1 MDIKLSFDER
11 FKQKY
16 NDIKEKYGDEMLQL
30 EGIDM
35 RSMDIAHMEDQ
46 FNQSAVISD
55 FSVDG
60 NANVDDT
67 SILSFE
73 YEFPKSTQKLN
84 SYHTIW
90 THQTKKQGVKR
101 ANKCFEMMV
110 NGELKLHD
118 AHSVRK
124 PYSYYQE
131 TPIIIR
137 INGGSP
143 HIVTLKKLFKTY
155 AEFVIT
161 IDDAEVIDLSAVFK
175 EVHYDMDKVFT
186 ATGHNQIQR
195 SIHDTGSFGVRNLH
209 KIETLDSNG
218 TWVPV
223 SRILRHKK
231 HNNMILYQ
239 TNNGDFSFVTEDHP
253 VILKDGSE
261 KLAKDLLIGDSI
273 MEEKTIDF
281 TKIAETIDVCPDIAY
296 LIGFLLGDGNVDRH
310 KFYGRFDN
318 LLEDDM
324 AIVFN
329 KICNGCC
336 IYQKD
341 IMEHKIYDIINEY
354 FNESVNRMKNGGVKE
369 LNNRM
374 YFNSR
379 IFNLL
384 LIEFFNMDGGSSS
397 FIKELPTNILSW
409 TASSKMALIAG
420 LVDSDGTILESGAF
434 DIRMKS
440 YSLTQSLYEV
450 AKSVGFTCKKRIC
463 GNSKSDLFGIS
474 ILPTNHEIYN
484 YSQKC
489 IKRGIVTCP
498 TVNSKMD
505 TTKKG
510 STVSKLFV
518 ITDEDELFAPYNEEF
533 LLTHVYDITTESG
546 HFYSGGMIQHNCYA
560 FDLAPITYDGMPFIK
575 KIKINKPNRFKS
587 FINLVI
593 QLTAYSSNQ
602 CMGAVSFPNLFIY
615 ADWYA
620 RTWYGD
626 NYLDDQKIASEIKEE
641 LQSLVYS
648 FNFPFRGSQS
658 SFTNLN
664 VYDRFFMED
673 LFKDLWY
680 PDGTQPKF
688 ESIDRLQRFYMNWF
702 VAEMEKQTLTFPV
715 NTATFYKNENGDIED
730 EEFLNYVSEL
740 NCKSGVF
747 NIFTGKLGVLSSCC
761 RLLNDSNA
769 TTYQNSFGASGVSI
783 GSVRVVTLN
792 LPSIA
797 YESEN
802 LEDFMK
808 KLDYRIE
815 AAQDVLET
823 TREIVGDSIKANR
836 LPLFSHGLMH
846 LSKMFMTLGHIGLY
860 EALQIL
866 KIDIT
871 SEEGRAASYRILER
885 MNKKNKE
892 RSDKDN
898 MIRNV
903 EGIPGESAAV
913 TLCNKDKL
921 RYKNNEYQLY
931 SNQYIPLIK
940 PVDMHERLKIQGH
953 LDSQNSGGAICH
965 INVDNQIS
973 KEQMKEIILYAAKC
987 GVIYFAINMVFS
999 RCKTCNALF
1008 IGKLEKSPCHNTET
1022 SKYIRVVGFL
1032 TEVSNWNKTRRDYE
1046 FDKRQLYGNM
1056 DFNQSSQ

>member
-1 MDIKLSFDER
+1 MNIGLSFDER

-16 NDIKEKYGDEMLQL
+16 NDLKEKYGDEMLQL

-35 RSMDIAHMEDQ
+35 KSMDIAHMEDQ
-46 FNQSAVISD
+46 FNKSAVISD

-84 SYHTIW
+84 SYHTVW
-90 THQTKKQGVKR
+90 KYMTKKQGVKR

-131 TPIIIR
+131 TPIVIR
-137 INGGSP
+137 INGGAP
-143 HIVTLKKLFKTY
+143 HVVTLKKLFKTY
-155 AEFVIT
+155 SEFIVT
-161 IDDAEVIDLSAVFK
+161 SDEAEVIDLNNVFK
-175 EVHYDMDKVFT
+175 SVHYDMAKVFT
-186 ATGHNQIQR
+186 SSGYNQIQR
-195 SIHDTGSFGVRNLH
+195 TKHDDEYGIRNIH
-209 KIETLDSNG
+209 KIETMDKSG
-218 TWVPV
+218 KWVPV
-223 SRILRHKK
+223 SRILRHKR
-231 HNNMILYQ
+231 HNKMILYQ

-253 VILKDGSE
+253 VILNDGSE
-261 KLAKDLLIGDSI
+261 KLAGQLSIGDKVL
-273 MEEKTIDF
+273 EEREIDF
-281 TKIAETIDVCPDIAY
+281 TKIPETIDVDTDISY
-296 LIGFLLGDGNVDRH
+296 LIGFLLGDGNAERH
-310 KFYGRFDN
+310 KFYGNFEN
-318 LLEDDM
+318 LLEDDVS
-324 AIVFN
+324 IVFN

-336 IYQKD
+336 IYQKNITD
-341 IMEHKIYDIINEY
+341 HKIYNIIMKH
-354 FNESVNRMKNGGVKE
+354 FNESVNRMKNGGIRNT
-369 LNNRM
+369 NNRM

-379 IFNLL
+379 IFNLM

-397 FIKELPTNILSW
+397 FLKELPTNILSW
-409 TASSKMALIAG
+409 KKSSKLAFIAG
-420 LVDSDGTILESGAF
+420 LLDSDGTILENNAF
-434 DIRMKS
+434 DVRMKS
-440 YSLTQSLYEV
+440 YSLIQALNEV
-450 AKSVGFTCKKRIC
+450 CKSVGFDCKKRVC
-463 GNSKSDLFGIS
+463 GNQKTDMFGIT
-474 ILPTNHEIYN
+474 IYPTDNEVYTYSEKCKNKNITEVYN
-484 YSQKC
+484 
-489 IKRGIVTCP
+489 
-498 TVNSKMD
+498 VNKKYD

-510 STVSKLFV
+510 SGISKLF
-518 ITDEDELFAPYNEEF
+518 IIDETDELFSPYNEGP
-533 LLTHVYDITTESG
+533 LLEYVYDITTESG
-546 HFYSGGMIQHNCYA
+546 HFYSGGMVQHNCYA
-560 FDLAPITYDGMPFIK
+560 FDLAPIVYGGMPFIK

-587 FINLVI
+587 FVNLVI
-593 QLTAYSSNQ
+593 QLTAYASNQ
-602 CMGAVSFPNLFIY
+602 IMGAIAYPNLFIY

-620 RTWYGD
+620 RMQYGE
-626 NYLDDQKIASEIKEE
+626 NYLKDPKVAAEIKEE

-664 VYDRFFMED
+664 VYDKFFMED

-680 PDGTQPKF
+680 PDGTQPNF
-688 ESIDRLQRFYMNWF
+688 ESIDRLQKFYMNWF
-702 VAEMEKQTLTFPV
+702 VSEMEKQTLTFPV
-715 NTATFYKNENGDIED
+715 NTATFYKNANGEIED
-730 EEFLNYVSEL
+730 TEFLEYVSEL

-747 NIFTGKLGVLSSCC
+747 NIFTGKLGILSSCC
-761 RLLNDSNA
+761 RLLNDSTS

-802 LEDFMK
+802 LEEFMK

-823 TREIVGDSIKANR
+823 ARDIVADAITANR
-836 LPLFSHGLMH
+836 LPLYSHGLMH
-846 LSKMFMTLGHIGLY
+846 LSKQFMTLGHIGLY
-860 EALQIL
+860 EALEVL

-871 SEEGRAASYRILER
+871 SEEGKSASYKILER

-892 RSDKDN
+892 RSDRDN

-913 TLCNKDKL
+913 TLCKKDKL
-921 RYKNNEYQLY
+921 RFKNNEYRLY

-987 GVIYFAINMVFS
+987 GVIYFAVNMVFS
-999 RCKTCNALF
+999 RCKTCNTLF
-1008 IGKLEKSPCHNTET
+1008 IGKLEKSPCHNAET

-1046 FDKRQLYGNM
+1046 FDKRQLYGSN
-1056 DFNQSSQ
+1056 DFNQSL